1 MKRDIVLISFP
12 FTDFSGTKV
21 RPAVVLIETEF
32 DVTVAFITS
41 QFKWKE
47 KFDIVLQPS
56 VENGL
61 KQSSLIRVTKLATID
76 KQLILGLLGDLS
88 ASDGFN
94 LNEQLKAVL
103 KLH

>member
-47 KFDIVLQPS
+47 MFDIVLEPS
-56 VENGL
+56 VKNGL

-76 KQLILGLLGDLS
+76 KQLILGLLGELS

-103 KLH
+103 KLY